1 MVTTMVHF
9 LGNILQDS
17 RAAADHPEAGD
28 RSFDYSTAEK
38 QDLLQQLPNLPIRF
52 EHSEKLG
59 DVGKVRSAFQAPDGR
74 VWVVGEISNDGIAGK
89 FVSKTIA
96 SQQHVGLS
104 LGHEHTEFSDGSTR
118 KRGLEVSICKEPRRP
133 GCGVAVAV
141 HASSR
146 HYKRDAPDAA
156 TTTMTETA
164 AETTA
169 TTTDTPA
176 TNEATNNTTTQA
188 ETEVD
193 NLPELPPQKQLAQE
207 VMKFAEQAR
216 AAEAKVAEL
225 EAERNERIEAEKK
238 AAEQENA
245 ARKTNAENLAKSVLE
260 HVARFQNPGEN
271 TASPQ
276 SCADQERAIKSLMES
291 NPKEVETVLQV
302 AHLCSSRVAKLEA
315 ELEQEKLRAEQRQLR
330 SQYHAAVHQATGVGS
345 SHAASSNEIDS
356 GAIAVDVRASKRQ
369 RTEEPTSS
377 LLPQGAVAQRSRYAN
392 LGIDCGD
399 VTSAYRQ
406 FAGMSGGS
414 GSSVSR
420 MDEIAGIMNRQKKRG
435 FC

>member
-1 MVTTMVHF
+1 MVTTMPHF
-9 LGNILQDS
+9 LGNILQDK
-17 RAAADHPEAGD
+17 RAAAQHPEAGD
-28 RSFDYSTAEK
+28 RSFDYSAAEK
-38 QDLLQQLPNLPIRF
+38 HDLVKQLPNLPIRF

-59 DVGKVRSAFQAPDGR
+59 DVGKVRSAFQGPDGR

-164 AETTA
+164 ADNTAA
-169 TTTDTPA
+169 TTTPAPEATKETPTPA
-176 TNEATNNTTTQA
+176 A
-188 ETEVD
+188 ETQVEDVPA
-193 NLPELPPQKQLAQE
+193 LPSQEQLAEQ
-207 VMKFAEQAR
+207 VMQFAEQAR
-216 AAEAKVAEL
+216 AAEAQVAKL
-225 EAERNERIEAEKK
+225 EAERKERMAAEQK

-260 HVARFQNPGEN
+260 HVAKFQNPGGD

-291 NPKEVETVLQV
+291 HPKEVETVLQV
-302 AHLCSSRVAKLEA
+302 AHLCSSRAAKLEA

-345 SHAASSNEIDS
+345 SHAAPTSEVDS
-356 GAIAVDVRASKRQ
+356 GAVAVDVRASKRQ
-369 RTEEPTSS
+369 RTAGPTSS
-377 LLPQGAVAQRSRYAN
+377 LLPQSAVAQRSRYEN

-406 FAGMSGGS
+406 FSGMSGGS

-420 MDEIAGIMNRQKKRG
+420 MDEIAGIMNRQKRRG